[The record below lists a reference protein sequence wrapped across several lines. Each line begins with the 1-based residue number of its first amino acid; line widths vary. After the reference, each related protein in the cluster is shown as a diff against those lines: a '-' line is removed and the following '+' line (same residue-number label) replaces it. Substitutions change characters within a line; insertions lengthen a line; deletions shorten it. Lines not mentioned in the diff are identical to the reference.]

1 MQHRLPPKPE
11 AEVLTESVAAR
22 LLTRASELDAARL
35 AGVSVSELRAAALE
49 AGISTQA
56 FDAALAELQGAEL
69 QGAELQGAEQARVPD
84 VSAQPRRAPK
94 TRALAAKVTALV
106 FAAGAL
112 ILFLGRVTTVAS
124 APPGP
129 PLVEETVLLRCL
141 SPGEAAALIRPLFG
155 LRTDGV
161 VLYAPQR
168 AERVLIIRATPSQ
181 LRRAKAVLEEHEGTG
196 SAACAARP
204 PGTNPPR

>member
-11 AEVLTESVAAR
+11 PEVLTESVAAR

-49 AGISTQA
+49 AGISTRA

-69 QGAELQGAEQARVPD
+69 QDAEQARGPD
-84 VSAQPRRAPK
+84 VSVQPRRAPR

-141 SPGEAAALIRPLFG
+141 SPGEAAALIRPIFA

-168 AERVLIIRATPSQ
+168 AERVLILRATPSQ
-181 LRRAKAVLEEHEGTG
+181 LRRAKAVLEEYEGAG

-204 PGTNPPR
+204 PGTVAPQR

>member
-1 MQHRLPPKPE
+1 MQHRLPPRPE
-11 AEVLTESVAAR
+11 PDVLTESVAAR
-22 LLTRASELDAARL
+22 LLARASELDAARV
-35 AGVSVSELRAAALE
+35 AGVSVSELRAAAVE
-49 AGISTQA
+49 AGISTRA
-56 FDAALAELQGAEL
+56 FDAAL
-69 QGAELQGAEQARVPD
+69 AELQGAEQARVPD

-181 LRRAKAVLEEHEGTG
+181 LRRAKAVLEEHESVG
-196 SAACAARP
+196 SAACTARP
-204 PGTNPPR
+204 PGTLTPPR

>member
-11 AEVLTESVAAR
+11 PEVLTESVAAR
-22 LLTRASELDAARL
+22 LLARASELDAARL
-35 AGVSVSELRAAALE
+35 AGVSVSELRAAAVE
-49 AGISTQA
+49 AGISTRA
-56 FDAALAELQGAEL
+56 FDAALAELQGAE
-69 QGAELQGAEQARVPD
+69 QARVPD
-84 VSAQPRRAPK
+84 LSAPPRRGPRS
-94 TRALAAKVTALV
+94 RAFAAKATALV

-112 ILFLGRVTTVAS
+112 IMFLGRVTTVAS

-141 SPGEAAALIRPLFG
+141 SPGEAAALIRPVLT
-155 LRTDGV
+155 LRTNGA
-161 VLYAPQR
+161 VLYAPER

-181 LRRAKAVLEEHEGTG
+181 LRRAKAVLEEHEGVG

-204 PGTNPPR
+204 GTVTPPR

>member
-69 QGAELQGAEQARVPD
+69 QGAEQARVPD
-84 VSAQPRRAPK
+84 VSAQPRRAPR
-94 TRALAAKVTALV
+94 TRAFAAKVTALV

-129 PLVEETVLLRCL
+129 PMVEETVLLRCL
-141 SPGEAAALIRPLFG
+141 SPGEAAALIRPIFA
-155 LRTDGV
+155 LRTDGA

-181 LRRAKAVLEEHEGTG
+181 LRRAKAVLEEYEGVG

-204 PGTNPPR
+204 PGTAAPPR